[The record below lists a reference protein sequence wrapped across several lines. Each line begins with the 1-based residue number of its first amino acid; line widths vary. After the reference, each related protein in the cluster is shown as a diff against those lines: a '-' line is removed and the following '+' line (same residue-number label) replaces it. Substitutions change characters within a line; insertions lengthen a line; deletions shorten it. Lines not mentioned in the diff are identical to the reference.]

1 MKSTAEHDHRCGFVA
16 VVGRPNVGKST
27 LVNAMVGRKFS
38 ITSNRPQTTRH
49 RILGIATGDASQI
62 VFVDTPGIH
71 TGHRR
76 ALNRAMNR
84 TASRALIGVDLVL
97 MVVEASGWVN
107 DDDRVLARVDRVAR
121 IGREAAPS
129 VLVLNKIDRVRRREA
144 VLPVLA
150 DANRRHDFAATVP
163 VCARTGENL
172 ERLRE
177 VVESHLPAGPPV
189 FPQDH
194 FTDRSEAFLA
204 AEIVREKL
212 IRRLGQEL
220 PHRLTVEIERFVEV
234 EGRTVINALVLVER
248 NQHKAIV
255 IGRGGERL
263 KEAGSA
269 ARRDIARM
277 LGRSVHLEVWVKVRE
292 GWSDDEHALRGLGLA
307 E

>member
-1 MKSTAEHDHRCGFVA
+1 MKPAAEHGHRCGFVA

-27 LVNAMVGRKFS
+27 LVNAMVGQKLS

-97 MVVEASGWVN
+97 MVVEASGWVR
-107 DDDRVLARVDRVAR
+107 DDDRVLGRV
-121 IGREAAPS
+121 GGEAAPS

-144 VLPVLA
+144 ILPVLA
-150 DANRRHDFAATVP
+150 DTARRHDFAATVP
-163 VCARTGENL
+163 VCARSGENL
-172 ERLRE
+172 ERLRD
-177 VVESHLPAGPPV
+177 VVEAHLPAGPPV

-234 EGRTVINALVLVER
+234 ENRTVINALVLVER

-255 IGRGGERL
+255 IGRGGGRL

-277 LGRSVHLEVWVKVRE
+277 LGRPVHLEVWVKVRE
-292 GWSDDEHALRGLGLA
+292 GWSDDERALRGLGLA

>member
-1 MKSTAEHDHRCGFVA
+1 MKPVAEHGHRFGFVA

-27 LVNAMVGRKFS
+27 LVNAMVGQKFS

-49 RILGIATGDASQI
+49 RILGIATSDTSQI

-71 TGHRR
+71 TAHRR

-84 TASRALIGVDLVL
+84 TASRAMIGVDLVM
-97 MVVEASGWVN
+97 MVVEASGWVGE
-107 DDDRVLARVDRVAR
+107 DDRVLGRV
-121 IGREAAPS
+121 GREAAPA
-129 VLVLNKIDRVRRREA
+129 VLALNKIDRVRRREA
-144 VLPVLA
+144 LLPVLA
-150 DANRRHDFAATVP
+150 DTARRHDFAAAVP
-163 VCARTGENL
+163 ICARTGENL
-172 ERLRE
+172 DRLRD
-177 VVESHLPAGPPV
+177 VVEAHLPAGPPV
-189 FPQDH
+189 YAEDQ

-220 PHRLTVEIERFVEV
+220 PHRLTVEIERFVE
-234 EGRTVINALVLVER
+234 EERRTLINALVLVER
-248 NQHKAIV
+248 AQHKAIV

-269 ARRDIARM
+269 ARRDITRM
-277 LGRSVHLEVWVKVRE
+277 LGRPVHLEVWVKVRE
-292 GWSDDEHALRGLGLA
+292 GWSDDERALRGLGLA

>member
-1 MKSTAEHDHRCGFVA
+1 MKPAAEHGHRCGFVA

-27 LVNAMVGRKFS
+27 LVNAMVGQKLS

-97 MVVEASGWVN
+97 MVVEASGWVR
-107 DDDRVLARVDRVAR
+107 DDDRVLGRV
-121 IGREAAPS
+121 GGEAAPS

-144 VLPVLA
+144 ILPVLA
-150 DANRRHDFAATVP
+150 DTTRRHDFAAAVP

-172 ERLRE
+172 ERLRD
-177 VVESHLPAGPPV
+177 VVEAHLPAGPPV

-194 FTDRSEAFLA
+194 FTDRSETFLA

-234 EGRTVINALVLVER
+234 EDRTVINALVLVER

-255 IGRGGERL
+255 IGRGGGRL

-277 LGRSVHLEVWVKVRE
+277 LGRPVHLEVWVKVRE
-292 GWSDDEHALRGLGLA
+292 GWSDDERALRGLGLA

>member
-1 MKSTAEHDHRCGFVA
+1 M
-16 VVGRPNVGKST
+16 VGRPNVGKST
-27 LVNAMVGRKFS
+27 LVNAMVGQKFS

-97 MVVEASGWVN
+97 MVVEASGWVR
-107 DDDRVLARVDRVAR
+107 DDDRVLGRV
-121 IGREAAPS
+121 GGEAAPA

-144 VLPVLA
+144 ILPVLA
-150 DANRRHDFAATVP
+150 DTTRRHEFSATVP

-172 ERLRE
+172 ERLRD
-177 VVESHLPAGPPV
+177 VVEAHLPAGPPV

-234 EGRTVINALVLVER
+234 EDRTVINALVLVER

-255 IGRGGERL
+255 IGRGGGRL

-277 LGRSVHLEVWVKVRE
+277 LGRPVHLEVWVKVRE
-292 GWSDDEHALRGLGLA
+292 GWSDDERALRGLGLA

>member
-1 MKSTAEHDHRCGFVA
+1 MKPAAEHGHRCGFVA

-27 LVNAMVGRKFS
+27 LVNAMVGQKLS

-97 MVVEASGWVN
+97 MVVEASGWVR
-107 DDDRVLARVDRVAR
+107 DDDRVLGRV
-121 IGREAAPS
+121 GGEAAPA

-144 VLPVLA
+144 ILPVLA
-150 DANRRHDFAATVP
+150 DTTRRHEFSATVP

-172 ERLRE
+172 ERLRD
-177 VVESHLPAGPPV
+177 VVEAHLPAGPPV

-194 FTDRSEAFLA
+194 FIDRSEAFLA

-234 EGRTVINALVLVER
+234 EDRTVINALVLVER

-255 IGRGGERL
+255 IGRGGGRL

-277 LGRSVHLEVWVKVRE
+277 LGRPVHLEVWVKVRE
-292 GWSDDEHALRGLGLA
+292 GWSDDERALRGLGLA

>member
-1 MKSTAEHDHRCGFVA
+1 MKPAAEHGHRCGFVA

-27 LVNAMVGRKFS
+27 LVNAMVGQKFS

-97 MVVEASGWVN
+97 MVVEASGWVR
-107 DDDRVLARVDRVAR
+107 DDDRVLGRV
-121 IGREAAPS
+121 GGEAAPA

-144 VLPVLA
+144 ILPVLA
-150 DANRRHDFAATVP
+150 DMAPRHDFAATVP

-172 ERLRE
+172 ERLRD
-177 VVESHLPAGPPV
+177 VVEAHLPAGPPV

-194 FTDRSEAFLA
+194 YTDRSEAFLA

-248 NQHKAIV
+248 DQHKAIV
-255 IGRGGERL
+255 IGRGGARL

-277 LGRSVHLEVWVKVRE
+277 LGRPVHLEVWVKVRE
-292 GWSDDEHALRGLGLA
+292 GWSDDERALRGLGLA

>member
-1 MKSTAEHDHRCGFVA
+1 MKPAAEHGHRCGFVA

-27 LVNAMVGRKFS
+27 LVNAMVGQKLS

-97 MVVEASGWVN
+97 MVVEASGWVR
-107 DDDRVLARVDRVAR
+107 DDDRVLGRV
-121 IGREAAPS
+121 GGEAAPS

-144 VLPVLA
+144 ILPVLA
-150 DANRRHDFAATVP
+150 DTARRHDFAATVP
-163 VCARTGENL
+163 VCARSGENL
-172 ERLRE
+172 ERLRD
-177 VVESHLPAGPPV
+177 VVEAHLPAGPPV
-189 FPQDH
+189 FPQDR

-234 EGRTVINALVLVER
+234 ENRTVINALVLVER

-292 GWSDDEHALRGLGLA
+292 GWSDDERALRGLGLA

>member
-1 MKSTAEHDHRCGFVA
+1 MKPAAEHGHRCGFVA

-27 LVNAMVGRKFS
+27 LVNAMVGQKFS

-97 MVVEASGWVN
+97 MVVEASGWVR
-107 DDDRVLARVDRVAR
+107 DDDRVLGRV
-121 IGREAAPS
+121 GGEAAPA

-144 VLPVLA
+144 ILPVLA
-150 DANRRHDFAATVP
+150 DTAPRHDFAATVP

-172 ERLRE
+172 ERLRD
-177 VVESHLPAGPPV
+177 VVEAHLPAGPPV

-194 FTDRSEAFLA
+194 YTDRSEAFLA

-248 NQHKAIV
+248 DQHKAIV
-255 IGRGGERL
+255 IGRGGVRL

-277 LGRSVHLEVWVKVRE
+277 LGRPVHLEVWVKVKE
-292 GWSDDEHALRGLGLA
+292 GWSDDERALRGLGLA

>member
-1 MKSTAEHDHRCGFVA
+1 MKPPAEHGHRCGFVA

-27 LVNAMVGRKFS
+27 LVNAMVGQKFS

-97 MVVEASGWVN
+97 MVVEATGWAR
-107 DDDRVLARVDRVAR
+107 DDDRVLGRV
-121 IGREAAPS
+121 GGEAAPA
-129 VLVLNKIDRVRRREA
+129 VLVLNKIDRARHREA
-144 VLPVLA
+144 ILPVLA
-150 DANRRHDFAATVP
+150 DTARRYDFAATVP

-172 ERLRE
+172 ERLRD
-177 VVESHLPAGPPV
+177 VVEAHLPAGPPV

-194 FTDRSEAFLA
+194 YTDRSEAFLA

-220 PHRLTVEIERFVEV
+220 PHRLTVEIERFVEM
-234 EGRTVINALVLVER
+234 EDRTVINALVLVER

-255 IGRGGERL
+255 IGRGGGRL

-277 LGRSVHLEVWVKVRE
+277 LGRPVHLEVWVKVRE
-292 GWSDDEHALRGLGLA
+292 GWSDDERALRGLGLA

>member
-1 MKSTAEHDHRCGFVA
+1 MKPAAEHGHRCGFVA

-27 LVNAMVGRKFS
+27 LVNAMVGQKLS

-97 MVVEASGWVN
+97 MVVEASGWVR
-107 DDDRVLARVDRVAR
+107 DDDRVLGRV
-121 IGREAAPS
+121 GGEAAPA

-144 VLPVLA
+144 ILPVLA
-150 DANRRHDFAATVP
+150 DTTRRHEFSATVP

-172 ERLRE
+172 ERLRD
-177 VVESHLPAGPPV
+177 VVEAHLPAGPPV

-234 EGRTVINALVLVER
+234 EDRTVINALVLVER

-255 IGRGGERL
+255 IGRGGGRL

-277 LGRSVHLEVWVKVRE
+277 LGRPVHLEVWVKVRE
-292 GWSDDEHALRGLGLA
+292 GWSDDERALRGLGLA

>member
-1 MKSTAEHDHRCGFVA
+1 MKPAAEHGHRCGFVA

-27 LVNAMVGRKFS
+27 LVNAMVGQKFS

-97 MVVEASGWVN
+97 MVVEASGWVR
-107 DDDRVLARVDRVAR
+107 DDDRVLGRV
-121 IGREAAPS
+121 GGEAAPA

-144 VLPVLA
+144 ILPVLA
-150 DANRRHDFAATVP
+150 DTAPRHDFAATVP

-172 ERLRE
+172 ERLRD
-177 VVESHLPAGPPV
+177 VVEAHLPAGPPV

-194 FTDRSEAFLA
+194 YTDRSEAFLA

-248 NQHKAIV
+248 DQHKAIV
-255 IGRGGERL
+255 IGRGGARL

-277 LGRSVHLEVWVKVRE
+277 LGRPVHLEVWVKVRE
-292 GWSDDEHALRGLGLA
+292 GWSDDERALRGLGLA

>member
-1 MKSTAEHDHRCGFVA
+1 MKPAAEHGHRCGFVA

-27 LVNAMVGRKFS
+27 LVNAMVGQKLS

-97 MVVEASGWVN
+97 MVVEASGWVR
-107 DDDRVLARVDRVAR
+107 DDDRVLGRV
-121 IGREAAPS
+121 GGEAAPA

-144 VLPVLA
+144 ILPVLA
-150 DANRRHDFAATVP
+150 DTARRHDFAATVP
-163 VCARTGENL
+163 VCARSGENL

-177 VVESHLPAGPPV
+177 VVEAHLPAGPPV

-234 EGRTVINALVLVER
+234 ENRTVINALVLVER

-255 IGRGGERL
+255 IGRGGGRL

-277 LGRSVHLEVWVKVRE
+277 LGRPVHLEVWVKVRE
-292 GWSDDEHALRGLGLA
+292 GWSDDERALRGLGLA